1 MGRGFFLWHHY
12 FSGVAAPP
20 PEQVAVESDGMS
32 LLRIF
37 NDLARFFFLMR
48 VLESLEAQG
57 REVDNAWDEIRIGVD
72 VSFHVQRQILEW

>member
-37 NDLARFFFLMR
+37 NDLARFFFDAR
-48 VLESLEAQG
+48 P
-57 REVDNAWDEIRIGVD
+57 GV
-72 VSFHVQRQILEW
+72 SGGTGT

>member
-1 MGRGFFLWHHY
+1 
-12 FSGVAAPP
+12 
-20 PEQVAVESDGMS
+20 
-32 LLRIF
+32 
-37 NDLARFFFLMR
+37 MR